1 MFEGAYRLM
10 RKWLHRDLEDSCLAN
25 RQVWK
30 AISNHPSI
38 PGDLPL
44 PNTNSLS
51 AKNMRVAAGLLVFAR
66 SVARRILRPA
76 YLLQDGGIDSVL
88 PALAEHDA
96 YQEAYLRAALLK
108 VFPDRQSQV
117 REDGIRTAVHEVV
130 DTVAGWIHQPEIQG
144 FRSDLE
150 VVANKI
156 ADSWSRVQVLEENI
170 KPCFKR
176 GHLRAWKPLP
186 APPTTRPADPPTA
199 QSQHKPTKGQ
209 TKQEPASQPRQADE
223 AVDISIWPA
232 FLHMGAEQVDKV
244 LVFHGLGLT
253 PSQMAGAE
261 EEASARGA
269 RRLVREDQA
278 TQGAEKKRN
287 SSAFLFGNPFN
298 GFSAA

>member
-1 MFEGAYRLM
+1 MFDGVYRLM
-10 RKWLHRDLEDSCLAN
+10 RKWFHRNLEDSCLAN

-30 AISNHPSI
+30 AINNHPLI
-38 PGDLPL
+38 PGELPL

-51 AKNMRVAAGLLVFAR
+51 AKDMRVAAGLLVFAR
-66 SVARRILRPA
+66 SVARRILRPT

-108 VFPDRQSQV
+108 VLPDRQSQV
-117 REDGIRTAVHEVV
+117 REVGIRMAVQEVL
-130 DTVAGWIHQPEIQG
+130 DAVAGWIPEAEIQE
-144 FRSDLE
+144 FRSNLE
-150 VVANKI
+150 EVAHNI

-170 KPCFKR
+170 KPSFKR
-176 GHLRAWKPLP
+176 GQLQAWKPLP
-186 APPTTRPADPPTA
+186 AQPTMRPANPAAA
-199 QSQHKPTKGQ
+199 QSQHKSARPQ
-209 TKQEPASQPRQADE
+209 TKQEPAGTTRQADE
-223 AVDISIWPA
+223 AVDVSIWPA
-232 FLHMGAEQVDKV
+232 FLHMGAEQADKA
-244 LVFHGLGLT
+244 LVFHGFGLT
-253 PSQMAGAE
+253 PSQVAGAE

-298 GFSAA
+298 GLHAA